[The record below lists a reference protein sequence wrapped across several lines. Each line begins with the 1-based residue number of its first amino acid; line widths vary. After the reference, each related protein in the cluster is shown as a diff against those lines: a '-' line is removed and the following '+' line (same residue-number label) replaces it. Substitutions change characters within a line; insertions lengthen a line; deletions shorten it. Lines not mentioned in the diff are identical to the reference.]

1 MTPLAYRGPK
11 DKGPSFSTI
20 THHHLLRLTQHGED
34 HLQLLLPHLH
44 AEASHKDSAR
54 YDDMTVLSP
63 GHGGCRRQGGREA
76 GLYDWLGVGERGLDL
91 LDLLIII

>member
-1 MTPLAYRGPK
+1 
-11 DKGPSFSTI
+11 
-20 THHHLLRLTQHGED
+20 
-34 HLQLLLPHLH
+34 
-44 AEASHKDSAR
+44 
-54 YDDMTVLSP
+54 MTVLSP